1 MPYHTHPHTTTLS
14 PQPTCTLGLCP
25 EGGSRCSGASLQGPG
40 EQHADLVLGVGV
52 QVANLVRGLVHKLQ
66 VIHAPAQGPV
76 LHLTVHDGA
85 VAIDGVGIQLDPQV
99 GGAHRCQLGRGDG
112 NGGLWGVGEEGGQKW
127 KFQITKRRRKPGY
140 VGDGAV
146 GQGFVSVSLHSRS
159 VKQLN
164 STID

>member
-1 MPYHTHPHTTTLS
+1 MPSHTHPHTTTLS

-40 EQHADLVLGVGV
+40 EQHTDLVLGVGV
-52 QVANLVRGLVHKLQ
+52 QVANLVRGLLHRLQ
-66 VIHAPAQGPV
+66 VVHAPAQGPV

-112 NGGLWGVGEEGGQKW
+112 DGGLWGGAEMEVFKSPKGEQSHCCLQTEIK
-127 KFQITKRRRKPGY
+127 KENVKIKVKSDLF
-140 VGDGAV
+140 
-146 GQGFVSVSLHSRS
+146 SRGS
-159 VKQLN
+159 HD
-164 STID
+164 S